1 MKYAIALLSL
11 CLAGLLA
18 TNALAQTPSW
28 QTKSSF
34 RVGVQSTE
42 QADTVFTN
50 LDTKL
55 SAKFS
60 PRHRLLIEAR
70 AFFASDDIQLEPEDG
85 GVESKSY
92 LELRQIA
99 WQANHIGFT
108 GVNTSVGKARLRE
121 HTGLWWDRNLTHAS
135 IGINRSLISSY
146 LAITQELNSFRT
158 DNSDNRQLDK
168 NVRRWLH
175 QTQWQWKHQQYV
187 TLSTLFQLDNNQT
200 VPSELNGQTF
210 YRHADA
216 HWIGG
221 IFHGQGTLYNH
232 SLQYTFGVTQ
242 QSGDVVSYLASNPS
256 APNLTQKIDGK
267 LIHGDIAWEF
277 NTPLS
282 GTLGFQFFNA
292 NAASANKAGFF
303 QSRIHSNNARL
314 TQTGQYLPR
323 LTDAYR
329 PELSNMAA
337 YGIFL
342 GLQVSSSITFDALL
356 NQFERVNDQSAIG
369 TSAYSHNRYAEVSL
383 ADTKQ
388 YLGLGTD
395 IILSYQPNAKIKF
408 IQRQR
413 VRLRFSHFNPGN
425 AYTNAP
431 DLTKATLDWR
441 VAF

>member
-221 IFHGQGTLYNH
+221 IFHGQ
-232 SLQYTFGVTQ
+232 
-242 QSGDVVSYLASNPS
+242 
-256 APNLTQKIDGK
+256 LTQKIDGK